1 MGNSLVIAGPVVG
14 GIGFAVDSGRADAVV
29 ETAGVDDEAL
39 VGPKVGAVEI
49 GDLKS
54 QPHATFVPEHV
65 HWPGTQMPDLL
76 VMD

>member
-14 GIGFAVDSGRADAVV
+14 WIEFAVDSGREDAVA
-29 ETAGVDDEAL
+29 ETARVDGEAL
-39 VGPKVGAVEI
+39 VGPMVGVVEI

>member
-14 GIGFAVDSGRADAVV
+14 GIEFSVDSSADAVV
-29 ETAGVDDEAL
+29 DTARVDDGGL
-39 VGPKVGAVEI
+39 VGPKVGLVEI

-65 HWPGTQMPDLL
+65 HRPGTQMPDLL